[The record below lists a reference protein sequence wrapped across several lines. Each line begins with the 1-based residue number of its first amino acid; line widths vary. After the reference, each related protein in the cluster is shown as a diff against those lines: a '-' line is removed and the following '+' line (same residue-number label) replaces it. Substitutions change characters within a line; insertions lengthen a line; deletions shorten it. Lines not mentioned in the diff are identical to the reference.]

1 MKQHQ
6 NTMRTPL
13 GRVRG
18 LGAAKSGLS
27 HWWHQRLTALAM
39 APLILWMLWLVFQL
53 AGADYAA
60 ATALISHPVNATVML
75 LCVGV
80 GFWHASLGL
89 QVVLEDY
96 VSHEGVRLAAL
107 IVVKMAAILMASLC
121 AFSILKIAL

>member
-1 MKQHQ
+1 MSHQ
-6 NTMRTPL
+6 GKSMRSPL

-39 APLILWMLWLVFQL
+39 APLMVWMLVLVFQL
-53 AGADYAA
+53 VGADYAA
-60 ATALISHPVNATVML
+60 ATALMSHPVNATVML

-80 GFWHASLGL
+80 GFWHASLGI

-96 VSHEGVRLAAL
+96 VSHEGARFGAL
-107 IVVKMAAILMASLC
+107 IIVKMAAVLFASLS

>member
-1 MKQHQ
+1 MTDSP
-6 NTMRTPL
+6 NSMRSPL

-39 APLILWMLWLVFQL
+39 APLMIWMMVLVFQL
-53 AGADYAA
+53 IGADYTA

-75 LCVGV
+75 LSVGV
-80 GFWHASLGL
+80 GFWHASLGI

-107 IVVKMAAILMASLC
+107 IIVKMAAIALASLS